1 MFGASILVLLLPSRV
16 SRLAV
21 LIPTSFRTT
30 HILVFVVI
38 RCRYGLFYTYYTY
51 LYTYTYTYIR
61 IYSLIR
67 ILYLYC
73 TIIRTRLLY
82 IFYTWY
88 KDVCIWIQV
97 FLPILVYILLCVLV
111 VLLLWWLIHLIT
123 RSAFD
128 LFTWGSIFYCI
139 LFILVL

>member
-1 MFGASILVLLLPSRV
+1 VFGASILVLLLPSRV

-88 KDVCIWIQV
+88 KDVCI
-97 FLPILVYILLCVLV
+97 
-111 VLLLWWLIHLIT
+111 
-123 RSAFD
+123 
-128 LFTWGSIFYCI
+128 
-139 LFILVL
+139 